1 MAPLPSD
8 QHTIALWNLGSKR
21 CHLTSI
27 ESGPPFVVTL
37 YDGEALLTEREFEDH
52 DEAAA
57 CAIDALRDAAAD
69 RP

>member
-1 MAPLPSD
+1 LASD

-27 ESGPPFVVTL
+27 ESGPPFVVIL
-37 YDGEALLTEREFEDH
+37 YDGEARLTEREFDDH

-57 CAIDALRDAAAD
+57 CAIEALREAAD
-69 RP
+69 DRP